1 MNQRA
6 AVFVGWFAGAIF
18 LAWAT
23 GVFFTVHQTQQ
34 ALVLHFGEARH
45 VHTEPGLKWK
55 IPFIQDV
62 IFLEKRMLDIDLPA
76 VHITMG
82 DQKRLVVDVYA
93 RYRISDPLLFFKS
106 IKPVHESGVKVRL
119 EAMISSNMRNTLGKV
134 PLRHMLTAERAPI
147 MHQIDTEVRSLAH
160 SLGMEMIDVRIMR
173 TELPPENRQAVFSR
187 MNAELGRFAMEN
199 RAKGAEAA
207 QKIRAEADKEC
218 VVILATAQKEAD
230 GLRGEGDQKALET
243 ANEAY
248 SKDVDLYT
256 YYQNL
261 RNCETALENIGQAL
275 FSMDSPWLAG
285 LLSPFH
291 SIRRHP

>member
-1 MNQRA
+1 MSVRA
-6 AVFVGWFAGAIF
+6 MRFAGGIVGAFF
-18 LAWAT
+18 LAWMS

-34 ALVLHFGEARH
+34 ALVLRFGEERH
-45 VHTEPGLKWK
+45 VYTAPGLKWK
-55 IPFIQDV
+55 VPFIEDI
-62 IFLEKRMLDIDLPA
+62 IFLDKRMMDLDLPA

-93 RYRISDPLLFFKS
+93 RYRIADPLLFFKS

-119 EAMISSNMRNTLGKV
+119 EAIIGSSMRNTLGKI
-134 PLRHMLTAERAPI
+134 PLRSMLTAERASI
-147 MHQIDTEVRSLAH
+147 MHQIDAEVRTLAK
-160 SLGMEMIDVRIMR
+160 SLGLEMIDVRIMR

-207 QKIRAEADKEC
+207 QTIRAEADKEC
-218 VVILATAQKEAD
+218 VVILANAQKEAER
-230 GLRGEGDQKALET
+230 LRGEGDRKALEL

-248 SKDVDLYT
+248 GKDVDLYT

-261 RNCETALENIGQAL
+261 RNFEVALENGQAL
-275 FSMDSPWLAG
+275 LSTESPWLAG